1 MNNYT
6 VIKDTREQDGWFF
19 SPYDKCEG
27 MSLGTLHTGDY
38 TIKGFDDVVC
48 VERKASVSE
57 IAMNLGRKKK
67 PFQNEM
73 ERMKDFQFSFIIC
86 EFDME
91 DILKY
96 PEGSRVPPKARSKVR
111 VTGKYLLKC
120 LMEFQ
125 IWYDTKI
132 IFCGNKDNAFLVCN
146 SIFKRLN
153 ELFHTKDKDDAP
165 QENENRSSF

>member
-1 MNNYT
+1 VNNYT

-27 MSLGTLHTGDY
+27 MLSGTLHTGDY
-38 TIKGFDDVVC
+38 TIRGFEDVVC

-67 PFQNEM
+67 SFQDEM
-73 ERMKDFQFSFIIC
+73 ERMKDFQFSFLIC

-96 PEGSRVPPKARSKVR
+96 PEGSRVPHEARSQVR

-153 ELFHTKDKDDAP
+153 ELFHTRDKDDKT
-165 QENENRSSF
+165 QENDNQSSF